1 MKTTRTRFRAI
12 ALVLAMATVFLSVS
26 FTVVAED
33 FTVINQNE
41 IITDITEEV
50 SFGNPDEFIPAV
62 YEVEDLREENVKHFS
77 LPDGTYQAVSYFR
90 NNQNYDRI
98 MTIVTHEILHLFGV
112 KHHED
117 SGYTSDFCLY
127 YSTSKDKLRLC
138 DNCIRDTEEAKFKT
152 LYAHS

>member
-12 ALVLAMATVFLSVS
+12 ALVLAMATVFLTSS

-33 FTVINQNE
+33 SGAIIQDLEKE
-41 IITDITEEV
+41 IDL
-50 SFGNPDEFIPAV
+50 GNPDEFIPAV